1 MIKILG
7 VTCGILMP
15 FFNIPL
21 IIRIL
26 RRRSSD
32 DISLVWAIGA
42 WVCVMGML
50 PSSLK
55 SPDLVLRYFG
65 VINGIFFTGVFASVL
80 YFHTFVRGKKDGSL
94 GGHSP

>member
-50 PSSLK
+50 PSSLE
-55 SPDLVLRYFG
+55 SSDVVLRYFG
-65 VINGIFFTGVFASVL
+65 VVNGLFFTGVFVSVL
-80 YFHTFVRGKKDGSL
+80 FFHTSMRGKRTG
-94 GGHSP
+94 